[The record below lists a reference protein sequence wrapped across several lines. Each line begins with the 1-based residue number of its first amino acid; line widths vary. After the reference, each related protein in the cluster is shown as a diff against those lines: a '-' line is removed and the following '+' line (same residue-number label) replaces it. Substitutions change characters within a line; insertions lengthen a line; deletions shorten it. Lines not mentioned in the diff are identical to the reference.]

1 MIIPKLFEMYLN
13 QNKNMYRLFVNL
25 SGEVLA
31 VIINIIST
39 GWKVEKVFS

>member
-1 MIIPKLFEMYLN
+1 MYLN

-25 SGEVLA
+25 TGEVQA

-39 GWKVEKVFS
+39 GWKVEKVFSW